1 MARVDSLLSILAQQG
16 ANELRLGTDKEPK
29 MLAFGAAKRLS
40 IPTTPEDTL
49 RELLGE
55 ILTPE
60 REQTLKS
67 QGRVEVPYE
76 AAGLGVFQ
84 VKLSMR
90 PGGFDVVF
98 LREGRRASAAAA
110 PAPVPISAPTPAVA
124 FAPAAA
130 VTAPAPAPPPAPTLT
145 SVSAASTPPAP
156 DEPPTPALQRLL
168 AAAFAMRA
176 SDLHL
181 TDGQPPLV
189 RVDGALRRLADE
201 AVDLAATVGA
211 ALTHGFSGD
220 AGLDIPGIGRA
231 RLHVF
236 RTSEGLAAAVRLLP
250 PAAPTLASLH
260 LPVPLEDLVAL
271 PHGLVLVCGA
281 TGSGKSTTLAALA
294 QEALRRRSIVL
305 TTLED
310 PIEHGLVA
318 SESSLVRRRQIGRD
332 ARDFASGLR
341 DALRE
346 DPDVLL
352 VGEMRDPET
361 IGLALT
367 AAETG
372 HLVLSSLHSGSAA
385 SAVERIV
392 DAYPPAR
399 QLQIRVQ
406 LADSLRAVV
415 VQRLLPRARGGGRIP
430 ALEVLRVTHAVA
442 SLVREG
448 KTAQIATAMQ
458 SGGRDG
464 MISLERC
471 LANRVQAGEVRL
483 EDAKAASNDPASLSM
498 YMSKPDR

>member
-1 MARVDSLLSILAQQG
+1 
-16 ANELRLGTDKEPK
+16 
-29 MLAFGAAKRLS
+29 
-40 IPTTPEDTL
+40 
-49 RELLGE
+49 
-55 ILTPE
+55 
-60 REQTLKS
+60 
-67 QGRVEVPYE
+67 
-76 AAGLGVFQ
+76 
-84 VKLSMR
+84 
-90 PGGFDVVF
+90 
-98 LREGRRASAAAA
+98 
-110 PAPVPISAPTPAVA
+110 
-124 FAPAAA
+124 
-130 VTAPAPAPPPAPTLT
+130 
-145 SVSAASTPPAP
+145 
-156 DEPPTPALQRLL
+156 
-168 AAAFAMRA
+168 
-176 SDLHL
+176 
-181 TDGQPPLV
+181 
-189 RVDGALRRLADE
+189 
-201 AVDLAATVGA
+201 
-211 ALTHGFSGD
+211 
-220 AGLDIPGIGRA
+220 
-231 RLHVF
+231 VF